1 MEARTRA
8 ARAAYKGLLWG
19 MRVLVFLLSFPTSL
33 GSTPKKG
40 PQRRKEGNFQMPS
53 PQEDRGGLRPGDLV
67 KDGEGWGRVWD
78 RNGLGCW
85 PRAKGKCVHLRLREG
100 RQGSGRGD
108 VNSGIRKT
116 Q

>member
-40 PQRRKEGNFQMPS
+40 IQRRKEGNLQVPS

-67 KDGEGWGRVWD
+67 QDGEG
-78 RNGLGCW
+78 LGESLGQ
-85 PRAKGKCVHLRLREG
+85 KGTGMLA
-100 RQGSGRGD
+100 
-108 VNSGIRKT
+108 
-116 Q
+116 